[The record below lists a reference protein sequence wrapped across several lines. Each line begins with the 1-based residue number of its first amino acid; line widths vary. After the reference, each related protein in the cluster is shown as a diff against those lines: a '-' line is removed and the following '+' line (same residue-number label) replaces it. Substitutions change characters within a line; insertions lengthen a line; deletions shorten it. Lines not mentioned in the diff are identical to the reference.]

1 MDKTLIKL
9 NAIKKTYSEDYPV
22 LVKMI
27 AEIIEEV
34 EFKNTVIADYL
45 SELVILR
52 GNDPFQ
58 ADCIAKAKLIDDTH
72 EIFKG
77 TTEALDKLTVRGE

>member
-1 MDKTLIKL
+1 MKMDKTLIKL

-27 AEIIEEV
+27 TEIIEEV
-34 EFKNTVIADYL
+34 EFKNTVLDDYL
-45 SELVILR
+45 SEIEALKKDVKDLNEIL
-52 GNDPFQ
+52 DPY
-58 ADCIAKAKLIDDTH
+58 TP

-77 TTEALDKLTVRGE
+77 TTEALNDLGIRGKI